1 MRSPISKRKG
11 TSASSKNRSNTEM
24 ENTRLRASSG
34 TGKFFSPRLRHR
46 MAAAWSNSAAA
57 GMEVQSRKGPP
68 SIIHSLARRQASA
81 PQKSRE
87 TCSRNVTLLRSQ
99 PRRENEK
106 NARPMHKTMPAHIPP
121 RKK

>member
-1 MRSPISKRKG
+1 
-11 TSASSKNRSNTEM
+11 
-24 ENTRLRASSG
+24 
-34 TGKFFSPRLRHR
+34 
-46 MAAAWSNSAAA
+46 
-57 GMEVQSRKGPP
+57 MEVQNRKGPP

-106 NARPMHKTMPAHIPP
+106 NAKPMHKTTPAHIPP